1 MKALFSITILVLL
14 FSGCSTVK
22 PAVYLPHFERLEPT
36 NLSWTDMTVKGKNV
50 HVLTTDEWNDVQ
62 IELINRRITGNTC
75 IDIINNI
82 SEQDK

>member
-1 MKALFSITILVLL
+1 MKVLFSITIFVLL

-22 PAVYLPHFERLEPT
+22 PAVYLPHFERLKPT

-75 IDIINNI
+75 IDIINKI
-82 SEQDK
+82 SEQNK